1 MISKDDIEYIKK
13 IESLSEED
21 RIDEFE
27 KMLEEF
33 IKEVISMAKKFL
45 VAILMI
51 TFIFMLAKTLI
62 IWLG

>member
-62 IWLG
+62 LWLG